1 MSLSH
6 ASNELETSLPEP
18 EYDHLDLSFNDLDD
32 VEGNAVW
39 DDPVCKKSTEKLGQS
54 YSEYIL
60 GTLIIR
66 IVAARDLEPVQKSG
80 LIDQFLFGGRQRSS
94 RMGRMDGSHRGSAN
108 PYASI
113 RYCGQSQ
120 RTSEVF
126 DTTDP
131 VWPRGE
137 TMYLDV
143 TLPVSDMVLEEDD
156 TFESRNDDTRATAA
170 SSRQE
175 KPLRPQLSSVL
186 PKPILT
192 VGVFH
197 ASGDHAK
204 AEKYPA
210 KGGKQNAGDS
220 DDPFLGMTAVDL
232 TSLITGKVESFDEWL
247 PLTGTGHSRGKV
259 RLVCE
264 YEASDPPPRFGDTLR
279 FTSYCNPADLYPA
292 PPGGTYVVKEV
303 DGDNLVLE
311 FKSPEGWMCTFS
323 GHRYMFVCEKR
334 HQGAIET
341 CQKEL
346 HSISERLSHSPLV
359 STLVDA
365 VEKVPDE
372 GLVFIGANAVQEG
385 ASLLGRWL
393 GGGIG
398 TAVEDIVYATNWDGR
413 FNPNNESA
421 ENDSDARANSQIERD
436 TQEKQEKELSVE
448 SAEDA
453 STNHAAVERKALPG
467 MPCCPITGEPMI
479 DPVVAADG
487 HTYERSAILRWFQTS
502 NISPLTAA
510 PLSHKEL
517 VSNYMLLSSF
527 QESIS
532 PLTPRGD

>member
-1 MSLSH
+1 MSSTN
-6 ASNELETSLPEP
+6 ATFSNETDLPDP
-18 EYDHLDLSFNDLDD
+18 EYDHLDLSFDDLDD
-32 VEGNAVW
+32 VEGNQVW
-39 DDPVCKKSTEKLGQS
+39 NDPVCKKASDKLGQS

-66 IVAARDLEPVQKSG
+66 VVAARDLEPVQKGG

-94 RMGRMDGSHRGSAN
+94 RMGRMDGNHRGSAN

-120 RTSEVF
+120 RTSEVHG
-126 DTTDP
+126 TTEP

-143 TLPVSDMVLEEDD
+143 ALPVSDMVLEEDENLNPSNAIASASLEN
-156 TFESRNDDTRATAA
+156 TFK
-170 SSRQE
+170 SSSMI
-175 KPLRPQLSSVL
+175 SSL
-186 PKPILT
+186 PPKPILT
-192 VGVFH
+192 VGIFH
-197 ASGDHAK
+197 ATEK
-204 AEKYPA
+204 NTNAEKYPR
-210 KGGKQNAGDS
+210 KGGKQTAGDS

-247 PLTGTGHSRGKV
+247 PLTGTEYSRGKV

-264 YEASDPPPRFGDTLR
+264 YEATDPPPRFGDTLR
-279 FTSYCNPADLYPA
+279 FTSYCNPADLYPV

-303 DGDNLVLE
+303 DGNNVVLE
-311 FKSPEGWMCTFS
+311 FKSPEGWLCTFS
-323 GHRYMFVCEKR
+323 GHRNMFVCEKR
-334 HQGAIET
+334 HQGAIESY
-341 CQKEL
+341 QQEL

-372 GLVFIGANAVQEG
+372 GLIFVGANAVQEG
-385 ASLLGRWL
+385 VSLLGRWW

-398 TAVEDIVYATNWDGR
+398 TAVEDVVYATNWDGR
-413 FNPNNESA
+413 FNPNPESSGIESPTRTTNEIEEEAQDVVNMEMSA
-421 ENDSDARANSQIERD
+421 ADADAISIED
-436 TQEKQEKELSVE
+436 DV
-448 SAEDA
+448 A
-453 STNHAAVERKALPG
+453 ERKALPG

-487 HTYERSAILRWFQTS
+487 HTYERSAIVRWFETS
-502 NISPLTAA
+502 NTSPLTAA

-517 VSNYMLLSSF
+517 VSNYMLLSSL
-527 QESIS
+527 QDSIS
-532 PLTPRGD
+532 PLTPKGE